1 MAQHHQSRAL
11 VSVSCSVCVY
21 RNICSVLGSPV
32 WSILQQL
39 YSYAASL
46 ETAILQLCHIQLT
59 KTNNHF
65 HTFCT
70 TTILVSNQKDAFS
83 SDRCRRNLFSVKRKE
98 TFQSII
104 SAIDKQAVKLYTCM
118 LCVCVCAC
126 VCMCVCV
133 CMSESIHV
141 FMQSGR
147 CATHTTELR
156 LLHCM

>member
-1 MAQHHQSRAL
+1 MAHLRLQVRVRVHHATL
-11 VSVSCSVCVY
+11 VCRY
-21 RNICSVLGSPV
+21 LHDISVLGSPV

-46 ETAILQLCHIQLT
+46 ETAILQLCHIQL
-59 KTNNHF
+59 NNHF

-83 SDRCRRNLFSVKRKE
+83 SDRCRRNLFSVKRRE

-118 LCVCVCAC
+118 FCVCVC
-126 VCMCVCV
+126 VCV
-133 CMSESIHV
+133 CISESIHV
-141 FMQSGR
+141 FMQSAR

-156 LLHCM
+156 LLHSM

>member
-1 MAQHHQSRAL
+1 MAHLRLQVRVRVHHATL
-11 VSVSCSVCVY
+11 VCRY
-21 RNICSVLGSPV
+21 LHDISVLGSPV

-46 ETAILQLCHIQLT
+46 ETAILQLCHIQL
-59 KTNNHF
+59 NNHF

-118 LCVCVCAC
+118 LCVCVCVCVCAC
-126 VCMCVCV
+126 VCVCVCVCACVCV
-133 CMSESIHV
+133 CMY
-141 FMQSGR
+141 Q
-147 CATHTTELR
+147 
-156 LLHCM
+156 